1 MTKSQIVAAIAGAAV
16 VVNELASKL
25 DLLTAILPAKY
36 AGWLRVAVTVAGV
49 VLVAFSQSLN
59 MNHISVPVER
69 ITPSTAEKLGVSDQ
83 VEGKG

>member
-1 MTKSQIVAAIAGAAV
+1 
-16 VVNELASKL
+16 
-25 DLLTAILPAKY
+25 
-36 AGWLRVAVTVAGV
+36 LRVAVTVAGV